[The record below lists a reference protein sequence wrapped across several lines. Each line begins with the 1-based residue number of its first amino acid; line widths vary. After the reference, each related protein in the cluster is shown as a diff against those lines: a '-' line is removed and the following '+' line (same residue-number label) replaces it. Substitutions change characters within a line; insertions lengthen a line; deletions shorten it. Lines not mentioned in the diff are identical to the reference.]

1 MTKKFYAECENRW
14 FLIFRPNDRLPNPS
28 LKDARLNRV
37 KAHLCGGSFSTST
50 LLILKVIS
58 ENLRLSRAVIY
69 KP

>member
-1 MTKKFYAECENRW
+1 MTKKIYDECGNRW
-14 FLIFRPNDRLPNPS
+14 FLIIRPNDRLPYSP

-50 LLILKVIS
+50 LLILKVIL
-58 ENLRLSRAVIY
+58 EKLRLSRAVIY